1 MNKRAI
7 LLILFTLLTLFQAHA
22 VLKEQDL
29 ESTLSILRTELT
41 NYHAELER
49 QSGYMKSQQA
59 AIRDK
64 LFSIMGQ
71 SNQNALM
78 LYSQKPE
85 YVFDMAYACHEATEQ
100 YDDFK
105 KNVQPFRLLIEKNK
119 AEIARYDYL
128 INSLSTMNVST
139 LSKKAQTDKS
149 VCLTFAVNIRH
160 TLNDNS
166 NQFKDY
172 INYSTMP
179 VRTISIFLPS
189 FVQTIRR
196 PKRTSRQNTLR
207 IPMQNHSGMQ
217 VISSV
222 CLSSLSFMLSLPD
235 SSTYWLSAS

>member
-78 LYSQKPE
+78 LYSQN
-85 YVFDMAYACHEATEQ
+85 M
-100 YDDFK
+100 
-105 KNVQPFRLLIEKNK
+105 
-119 AEIARYDYL
+119 
-128 INSLSTMNVST
+128 
-139 LSKKAQTDKS
+139 
-149 VCLTFAVNIRH
+149 CLTWP
-160 TLNDNS
+160 
-166 NQFKDY
+166 
-172 INYSTMP
+172 MP
-179 VRTISIFLPS
+179 AMRPQNNMMISRKTCNLFDFSL
-189 FVQTIRR
+189 
-196 PKRTSRQNTLR
+196 KRTRQK
-207 IPMQNHSGMQ
+207 
-217 VISSV
+217 
-222 CLSSLSFMLSLPD
+222 LPVM
-235 SSTYWLSAS
+235 TI

>member
-105 KNVQPFRLLIEKNK
+105 KTCNLF
-119 AEIARYDYL
+119 DF
-128 INSLSTMNVST
+128 SL
-139 LSKKAQTDKS
+139 
-149 VCLTFAVNIRH
+149 
-160 TLNDNS
+160 
-166 NQFKDY
+166 
-172 INYSTMP
+172 
-179 VRTISIFLPS
+179 
-189 FVQTIRR
+189 
-196 PKRTSRQNTLR
+196 KRTRQK
-207 IPMQNHSGMQ
+207 
-217 VISSV
+217 
-222 CLSSLSFMLSLPD
+222 LPVMII
-235 SSTYWLSAS
+235 

>member
-166 NQFKDY
+166 NQFNDDL
-172 INYSTMP
+172 NYY
-179 VRTISIFLPS
+179 
-189 FVQTIRR
+189 Q
-196 PKRTSRQNTLR
+196 
-207 IPMQNHSGMQ
+207 
-217 VISSV
+217 
-222 CLSSLSFMLSLPD
+222 
-235 SSTYWLSAS
+235 